1 MYQVAIFAR
10 PRDWSNWTLDDVP
23 PALAGPLEV
32 AGQYETLLEAL
43 GRAIEYNQD
52 QARKNDLTWAVVVEA
67 ETRSRRWD
75 GPRLC
80 TPVSFKLASLVRP
93 EGWEPAGPLDVPN
106 CIWKAD
112 SRARAEMT
120 LDQAIDTMRALNR
133 QSMDLADT
141 TWFVPVAVQSEPLE
155 ESVSYDSAGKQTVTQ
170 VRRMEVIRPAEG
182 GRGDCSYCPAHD
194 FPCRQAEHPGAI
206 DQEVTRRAV

>member
-1 MYQVAIFAR
+1 MYQVAIVTR
-10 PRDWSNWTLDDVP
+10 PRDWSNRTMDDVP

-32 AGQYETLLEAL
+32 LGQSERLLEAV

-52 QARKNDLTWAVVVEA
+52 PARKNDLTWAVVVEG

-80 TPVSFKLASLVRP
+80 TPVSFKLAGLVRP
-93 EGWEPAGPLDVPN
+93 EGWEPGGPLDVPN

-112 SRARAEMT
+112 SRAGAEMT
-120 LDQAIDTMRALNR
+120 LDQAIETMRALNR

-141 TWFVPVAVQSEPLE
+141 TWFVPVAVESEPLE

-182 GRGDCSYCPAHD
+182 GRGDCSYCPAHE
-194 FPCRQAEHPGAI
+194 FPCRQAEQPAPDHDG
-206 DQEVTRRAV
+206 